1 MPSPEQPKEQASSP
15 SQANLP
21 DQAVSEA
28 LVSDL
33 VDTSE
38 LAAAID
44 TESFQEA
51 LDLVP
56 VAILLTE
63 VVDEQHRIIY
73 ANKSFEKTLGHA
85 LADLKGRGLTILDAL
100 KREDDPAT
108 TLNAALQKGEY
119 YVGTFQLNEPKPLL
133 LEAYANFVEN
143 DDGSECYRILALIDV
158 TERSREQREEFSRRL
173 REKDA
178 LLLELGHRVKNNL
191 QLVTAMIRLEAR
203 YQRNGQPVNF
213 DKLAGRI
220 DALQMLYRDLAP
232 DAWGTA
238 LDLGHYLSQIASAV
252 MHVYG
257 VDGIRLDLKVDH
269 ALVSINVA
277 MPVGLIVNELLT
289 NAFKYAFNGR
299 EVGIIT
305 VRCLHEAETSYRVV
319 VADDGIGLPP
329 GIKWPVPGKL
339 SAIIVQT
346 LRENAQKVQVS
357 VDTAPQKGTRT
368 TIDFEHKAAPPKRQ

>member
-1 MPSPEQPKEQASSP
+1 MSSPEKPTEP
-15 SQANLP
+15 SNPP

-28 LVSDL
+28 LVNDL
-33 VDTSE
+33 VDSSE

-44 TESFQEA
+44 TGSFDQV

-56 VAILLTE
+56 VAILITKVL
-63 VVDEQHRIIY
+63 DEQHRIVY
-73 ANKSFEKTLGHA
+73 VNKALEKTLGHA

-100 KREDDPAT
+100 RREDDPSV
-108 TLNAALQKGEY
+108 TLKAALQNDDY
-119 YVGTFQLNEPKPLL
+119 YVGTFQLNDPKPLL
-133 LEAYANFVEN
+133 LEGYANLVEN
-143 DDGSECYRILALIDV
+143 EDGTESYRILALIDV

-191 QLVTAMIRLEAR
+191 QLITAMIRLEAR
-203 YQRNGQPVNF
+203 YHRNGEPVNF

-220 DALQMLYRDLAP
+220 DALQLLYRDLAP

-269 ALVSINVA
+269 ALASINVA

-299 EVGIIT
+299 DTGTIT
-305 VRCLHEAETSYRVV
+305 VRCLHEAETSYRVI

-329 GIKWPVPGKL
+329 ETNWPVPGKL
-339 SAIIVQT
+339 SAVIVQT

-357 VDTAPQKGTRT
+357 VDSAPQKGTRT
-368 TIDFEHKAAPPKRQ
+368 TIDFEHKAAPPKLQ